1 MFCQWTS
8 SNICA
13 FVCELSH
20 FLSFSVYMRIW
31 VLNEHLCHRN
41 KKSYKAQSLFF
52 YFFIKQIYIMYNL
65 WYMQK
70 YTIINNI
77 PCKIAQS
84 WAIKVH
90 VPDTHNRY
98 SDTKT
103 NRVLDTFIKQSHNL
117 SVKFGAHTCI
127 GTACKSY
134 FSHCQCYIL
143 LFLFL
148 SLILPLPRWHSGQM
162 DTSSSGSPL

>member
-1 MFCQWTS
+1 MTEKLFKYCFAS
-8 SNICA
+8 ERLAISEC
-13 FVCELSH
+13 VECELAH
-20 FLSFSVYMRIW
+20 FLFIFHMRIW
-31 VLNEHLCHRN
+31 VLNEHLCYRN
-41 KKSYKAQSLFF
+41 KKSYKILYLLF

-117 SVKFGAHTCI
+117 SVKFGAHTCRDYMQVLFLPLSVLHSLI
-127 GTACKSY
+127 SLP
-134 FSHCQCYIL
+134 FSHS
-143 LFLFL
+143 
-148 SLILPLPRWHSGQM
+148 SLPALTFCPDWH
-162 DTSSSGSPL
+162 L

>member
-1 MFCQWTS
+1 MWACS
-8 SNICA
+8 P
-13 FVCELSH
+13 
-20 FLSFSVYMRIW
+20 SFIFHMRIW
-31 VLNEHLCHRN
+31 VLNEHLCYRN
-41 KKSYKAQSLFF
+41 KKSYKTLYLFF

-70 YTIINNI
+70 YTIINNT

-117 SVKFGAHTCI
+117 SVKFGAHTCRD
-127 GTACKSY
+127 CM
-134 FSHCQCYIL
+134 QV
-143 LFLFL
+143 LFLPL
-148 SLILPLPRWHSGQM
+148 SVLHSLIPPLPALTFWPDWH
-162 DTSSSGSPL
+162 L